1 MSRDPLSR
9 LQRHP
14 SPKCPARRRGVN
26 PSGGKL
32 PIMPPLGRNG
42 VDLYAQTKAT
52 GAWVWAGNAA
62 GSSDEICAPL
72 TAFTTDAS
80 SSGRADNSPLDSS
93 VVARFILYL
102 PLWRAC
108 SDDLAIGIP
117 APRSWVLGVWTFFPL
132 LVGP

>member
-1 MSRDPLSR
+1 M
-9 LQRHP
+9 
-14 SPKCPARRRGVN
+14 N

-42 VDLYAQTKAT
+42 VDLYGQTKAT

-62 GSSDEICAPL
+62 GSSSDEICAPL

-117 APRSWVLGVWTFFPL
+117 AADHAAGGRIVAESGGISAGKPTGYGVYAAYAEDP
-132 LVGP
+132 